1 MQFGYCAHITTV
13 IIPKA
18 LAFAEIEN
26 ANLDA
31 FLQVVR
37 ITVEITSCVGLWLG
51 RNFFKFWYQFAT
63 FGTFGA
69 VSALAIFMNAL

>member
-37 ITVEITSCVGLWLG
+37 ITVEITTCVGLWLG
-51 RNFFKFWYQFAT
+51 RNFF
-63 FGTFGA
+63 
-69 VSALAIFMNAL
+69 